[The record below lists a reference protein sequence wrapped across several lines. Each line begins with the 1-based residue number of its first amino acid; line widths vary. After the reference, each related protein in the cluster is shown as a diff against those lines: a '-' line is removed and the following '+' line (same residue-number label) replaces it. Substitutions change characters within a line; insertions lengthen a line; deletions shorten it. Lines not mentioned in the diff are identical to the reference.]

1 MYLTCRHYQALGKDV
16 HFSCEE
22 KLGTQSTKMKMKA
35 AEKVGGE

>member
-1 MYLTCRHYQALGKDV
+1 MCLTCRHYQALGEDV

-22 KLGTQSTKMKMKA
+22 KLGTQSMKMKA